1 MSVLDIFKNR
11 SAFKSV
17 DIVSRKSPAVSFAR
31 YTSASAVDIR
41 LYKALRENIP
51 VIDAALDKT
60 VRLIGGFTLK
70 GAGKRETALLSDFYS
85 NVNVGAS
92 GIGLEDF
99 VAKYMSDLLTYGNAA
114 AEIIPSV
121 DIHGIYNGIYGLY
134 NADLRDIDVIRD
146 KTEAKIYIRDGLGQN
161 TSPRDSDLIL
171 FTALNPPSGEVWGT
185 SVLRGLQFV
194 SSILMRIYETV
205 GKNWEKAGNVRFAV
219 TYKPQNDVFDK
230 AYAKE
235 RALSI
240 AKEWSNAMA
249 DGASRDFVAVG
260 DVSVKAIGADAPFP
274 DSSVPVREMLEQI
287 ISKLGLPPY
296 MLGLSWSST
305 ERMSG
310 EQADILTS
318 ELTAYRRLL
327 TPIIQKICSAHLRFC
342 GVDDSVFVQ
351 WEPINLR
358 DELSEA
364 QAAYYRAR
372 AAEAVK
378 ERS

>member
-1 MSVLDIFKNR
+1 MSILDIFKNR

-17 DIVSRKSPAVSFAR
+17 DIVRGSSSLSFSR
-31 YTSASAVDIR
+31 YTAVSAVDMH

-70 GAGKRETALLSDFYS
+70 GAGKRETALLNDFYS
-85 NVNVGAS
+85 NVKVGAT
-92 GIGLEDF
+92 GVGLEDF
-99 VAKYMSDLLTYGNAA
+99 LARYTSDLLTFGNAV

-121 DIHGIYNGIYGLY
+121 DFHGIYSGIYSLY
-134 NADLRDIDVIRD
+134 NADLRDIDVVKD
-146 KTEAKIYIRDGLGQN
+146 KTDAKIYLRDGLGQN
-161 TSPRDSDLIL
+161 TTPRDSDLIL

-194 SSILMRIYETV
+194 SSILMKIYETV

-327 TPIIQKICSAHLRFC
+327 TPIIQKICSSHLRFC
-342 GVDDSVFVQ
+342 GVDDRVFVEWQ
-351 WEPINLR
+351 PINLR

-372 AAEAVK
+372 AAEELK